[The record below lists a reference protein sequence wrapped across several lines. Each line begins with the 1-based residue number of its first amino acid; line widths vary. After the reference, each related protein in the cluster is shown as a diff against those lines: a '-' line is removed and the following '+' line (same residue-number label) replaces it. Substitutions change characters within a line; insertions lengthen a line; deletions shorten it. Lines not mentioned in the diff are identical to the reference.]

1 MERQPQFVAFNGSPR
16 KHGNTRKLLEF
27 IIQGV
32 KKEGGVVKIFD
43 LIDIPMRYCLGHYS
57 ESKEE
62 CNPLVC
68 TEGELADGMKGIFQ
82 SLLVSDGLVIATPV
96 YWFQVS
102 GLIKTLLDRITA
114 LENSGRLL
122 EGKIAGICA
131 VCEEEGAISALM
143 PLMATLNDMGMLLP
157 PYSLVYHS
165 GRHPVTDDPESVR
178 YAIQLGRNMVRLY
191 HLIGNRTWSIP

>member
-1 MERQPQFVAFNGSPR
+1 MERVPRFIAFNGSAR
-16 KHGNTRKLLEF
+16 KHGKTRKLLEF
-27 IIQGV
+27 IIHGV
-32 KKEGGVVKIFD
+32 EIEGGSVKVYD
-43 LIDIPMRYCLGHYS
+43 LIDIPLRYCLGHYS

-62 CNPLVC
+62 CNPKVC

-82 SLLVSDGLVIATPV
+82 TLLASDGLIIATPV

-102 GLIKTLLDRITA
+102 GLIKTLLDRLTA

-143 PLMATLNDMGMLLP
+143 PLMATLNDMGLLLP
-157 PYSLVYHS
+157 PYSLVYHT
-165 GRHPVTDDPESVR
+165 GRYPISDDPESVR

-191 HLIGNRTWSIP
+191 HMVDNERWSIH